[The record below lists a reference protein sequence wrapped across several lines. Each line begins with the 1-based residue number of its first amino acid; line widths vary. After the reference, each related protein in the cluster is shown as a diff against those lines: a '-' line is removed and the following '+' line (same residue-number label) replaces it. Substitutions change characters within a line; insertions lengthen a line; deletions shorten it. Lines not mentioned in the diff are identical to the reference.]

1 MSSSAPMTR
10 RLMIGGAMASV
21 AGAGLLNA
29 TMPMQGDAVVEA
41 LPPLRA
47 AAFPVGCCLS
57 TASLDDPTYMRD
69 FVREFSQITPEWE
82 MKMAPMLGRDGR
94 LHTGTIDRLVAFAL
108 GSGLPIH
115 GTTLVWYKNPPPYF
129 EGLRQDKDA
138 FAKAY
143 DAYILKVTDHFG
155 DSVRGWDVVNEP
167 MMDDGTLRPSI
178 WAEALGQEEH
188 IARAFAR
195 AAEGAPK
202 AVAFL
207 NDYDLERK
215 PAKRKGFL
223 KLVERLLAQGVKIG
237 GLGTQ
242 SHIDIDTDPRQI
254 ELAMS
259 ELAQFGLP
267 IHVSEL
273 DISTARGKIDIRS
286 DSEKLGRQAEL
297 AGVLAD
303 AFMAL
308 PESQRYAFTLWGMRD
323 TDSWLMKPP
332 MKDIRGGL
340 ESPLAFGAD
349 GRPKP
354 FAAALTDSFGKKSG

>member
-1 MSSSAPMTR
+1 MFLSAPMTR
-10 RLMIGGAMASV
+10 RLMIGGGVACVAGTGLLKASMPGGASV
-21 AGAGLLNA
+21 PAPSLRGAA
-29 TMPMQGDAVVEA
+29 S
-41 LPPLRA
+41 
-47 AAFPVGCCLS
+47 FPVGCCLS
-57 TASLDDPTYMRD
+57 TASLGDPAYMQN
-69 FVREFSQITPEWE
+69 FLHEFSQITPEWE
-82 MKMAPMLGRDGR
+82 MKMGPMLGRDGR
-94 LHTGTIDRLVAFAL
+94 LHTGAMDRLIAYARKN
-108 GSGLPIH
+108 GLSVH

-129 EGLRQDKDA
+129 VGLKHDKEA
-138 FAKAY
+138 FKAAY
-143 DAYILKVTDHFG
+143 RRYILNVTEHFR

-167 MMDDGTLRPSI
+167 MTNDGQLRPSL
-178 WAEALGQEEH
+178 WSEVLGQENH
-188 IARAFAR
+188 IVRAFAHV
-195 AAEGAPK
+195 AEGAPK

-207 NDYDLERK
+207 NEYDLERK
-215 PAKRKGFL
+215 PAKRRGFL
-223 KLVERLLAQGVKIG
+223 KLVERMLGQGVKIG

-242 SHIDIDTDPRQI
+242 SHIDIDTDPKQI
-254 ELAMS
+254 KLAIR

-273 DISTARGKIDIRS
+273 DISTARGKLDMRS
-286 DSEKLGRQAEL
+286 AGDKLAKQAEL

-308 PESQRYAFTLWGMRD
+308 PERQRYAFTLWGMRD

-354 FAAALTDSFGKKSG
+354 FAAALSNSFGKKSG